1 MGERG
6 PRPCGLGCRS
16 KCTCGTDGIVAD
28 LSGVVHHEK
37 VVNLN
42 IYSDFFKF

>member
-1 MGERG
+1 MGSG
-6 PRPCGLGCRS
+6 AVASVLAGQMV
-16 KCTCGTDGIVAD
+16 IVAD